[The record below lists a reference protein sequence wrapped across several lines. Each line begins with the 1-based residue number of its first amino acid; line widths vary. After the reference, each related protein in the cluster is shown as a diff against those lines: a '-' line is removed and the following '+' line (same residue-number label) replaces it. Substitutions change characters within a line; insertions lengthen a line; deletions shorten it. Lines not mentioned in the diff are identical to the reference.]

1 MVESKT
7 SGTIR
12 ITFNS
17 PEDKNNGFFELVQ
30 HSGSGFSGAG
40 KNEYF
45 ISQDQGNMLRA
56 KNINFTI
63 VNTDSAK
70 YQSRRSTA

>member
-17 PEDKNNGFFELVQ
+17 SEDKNNGFFELVQ
-30 HSGSGFSGAG
+30 HSGSSFSGAG
-40 KNEYF
+40 KNEYL
-45 ISQDQGNMLRA
+45 ISQEQGNMLRD

-63 VNTDSAK
+63 VNIDSAK
-70 YQSRRSTA
+70 NRSRHSTA